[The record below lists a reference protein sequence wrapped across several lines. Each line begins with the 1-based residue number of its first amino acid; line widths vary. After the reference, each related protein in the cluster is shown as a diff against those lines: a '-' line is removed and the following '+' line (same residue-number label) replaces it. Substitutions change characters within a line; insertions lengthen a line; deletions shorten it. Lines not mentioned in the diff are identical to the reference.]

1 MQKFRIN
8 VKSFSKQHTPD
19 LSFKNSTQSYFNEIS
34 SFSTWSKQRTLYWK
48 VFTSIT
54 YTFKRW
60 NCLCLIFIKINKLYH
75 PSSIHLVLL
84 SLKETAN
91 SLMHALSISKCLST
105 FSSFN
110 KTNLVT
116 PILKVDHQREKENYE
131 KLLFESRK
139 WNKPSTYF
147 LPLTHSTWQRKT
159 LRMLRGWRTP
169 NLKKQVK
176 GQQKWMA
183 LPLPSRNWIPLAA
196 GWMKPITDA
205 GLWKMFHTALR
216 ENMVVSL

>member
-19 LSFKNSTQSYFNEIS
+19 LSFKNSTQSHFNEIS

-60 NCLCLIFIKINKLYH
+60 NCLCLIVIKINKLYH

-84 SLKETAN
+84 SLKEIAN
-91 SLMHALSISKCLST
+91 LLTHALSISKCLST

-116 PILKVDHQREKENYE
+116 PILQVDHQREKETMRNYY
-131 KLLFESRK
+131 LRAG
-139 WNKPSTYF
+139 NGTNPQ
-147 LPLTHSTWQRKT
+147 LTSCHSHIQPG
-159 LRMLRGWRTP
+159 RGRP
-169 NLKKQVK
+169 
-176 GQQKWMA
+176 
-183 LPLPSRNWIPLAA
+183 
-196 GWMKPITDA
+196 
-205 GLWKMFHTALR
+205 
-216 ENMVVSL
+216 